1 GVRAAALDG
10 DGDPATRRREL
21 ERVADE
27 VEDDLPQS
35 LWVAQDGKGVLAV
48 GRERDSLLLG
58 LGAERFDRGFDEL
71 GEVEGPRLDRELAGH
86 DARDVEELLDE
97 AHLLPRVAL
106 DRLEAAAQGLRV
118 EGARE
123 KELRPA
129 QDRLERRSQ
138 LVREHGEKLVLGAR
152 FGL

>member
-1 GVRAAALDG
+1 MELGEVPHDGQAEPEAVARARPLGLELTEGLEDVRELVRGDALPGVLDGEDGVRAAALDG

-97 AHLLPRVAL
+97 AHLLPR
-106 DRLEAAAQGLRV
+106 
-118 EGARE
+118 
-123 KELRPA
+123 
-129 QDRLERRSQ
+129 
-138 LVREHGEKLVLGAR
+138 
-152 FGL
+152 